1 MTVRTFTAYAEQVGS
16 VPITVSCTLSEGE
29 EFRKTFED
37 LGYKVKVHAPSC
49 PLSSG
54 FKCYEGCASACL
66 MRADDKSVTY
76 SCGATIRA
84 A

>member
-1 MTVRTFTAYAEQVGS
+1 MVRTFTAYAERHGS
-16 VPITVSCTLSEGE
+16 VPVTVPCTLSEGE

-49 PLSSG
+49 PLASG
-54 FKCYEGCASACL
+54 FKCYEGCASAC
-66 MRADDKSVTY
+66 AIKSDNAGITY